1 MKGIKKISILA
12 LGLAFV
18 LSVSACKG
26 KKNTTTDPETTPT
39 TEVTPTPTSTE
50 TEESTTPIPDYV
62 EFEDL
67 EAALGDKS
75 TLDNPENYPD
85 IYINEDAK
93 IQYRL
98 QKITVYTNYARTKF
112 YLGEE
117 YSSEGLVVLAS
128 FIAVNPDGSA
138 RLDEN
143 GKAVSILA
151 NVSEKVRIDASAVD
165 TSIMGN
171 YTVLVNYRY
180 NETQT
185 QSSYNISV
193 RSSEFETTKNL
204 KYTAGI
210 KAGYKE
216 GKTPKQIDEGS
227 IYKTLTNDGRIY
239 TCYVTYSKKTGF
251 VNDFTL
257 SPTDL
262 NISIINNE
270 VNAVGTAFKTSIV
283 EYDTG
288 NIKNDTDKKTMESND
303 GKLKID
309 YSSVDTSKVG
319 SYIVPIVY
327 DAGDIT
333 INKETRKNVV
343 QSFIVVDVINP
354 IEGLYL
360 EDGVKPEINASLDG
374 IIDLSDYEITV
385 ERKYGPEEVMKIT
398 QDKFSVT
405 GALTYIEGVHNVKIL
420 SNELKE
426 DGDPIYWETEINI
439 KPSET
444 YTITQVNNLT
454 GGDEY
459 DVEIDKD
466 GKKVVG
472 RYEFSSD
479 YAYAN
484 IFRGFGIQTTD
495 SKGNVIIEGK
505 TTICEE
511 DKLSFVGYI
520 YLNQLASDSYLE
532 FKFDKPG
539 VLILYMGSG
548 STDERLFGLYDNS
561 GILIDTYTATQ
572 NKLPEKFV
580 IEIPEAGTYKV
591 AAVGKALTFHGFITA
606 IKK

>member
-39 TEVTPTPTSTE
+39 TEVTPTTPTSTE

-98 QKITVYTNYARTKF
+98 QKITVYTNYARTRF

-143 GKAVSILA
+143 GKTVSILA

-270 VNAVGTAFKTSIV
+270 VNAVGTAFKTISV
-283 EYDTG
+283 DYDNG
-288 NIKNDTDKKTMESND
+288 NLVNDTTNKKMTSKD
-303 GKLKID
+303 GKLTID
-309 YSSVDTSKVG
+309 YSSVNTGKVG

-343 QSFIVVDVINP
+343 KSFVVVDVINP
-354 IEGLYL
+354 IQGLYL
-360 EDGVKPEINASLDG
+360 EDGVNPEINASLDG
-374 IIDLSDYEITV
+374 IIDLSNYEITV
-385 ERKYGPEEVMKIT
+385 ERKYGPEEVMAISP
-398 QDKFSVT
+398 DKFTVT
-405 GALTYIEGVHNVKIL
+405 GALTYIEGKHTVKITA
-420 SNELKE
+420 NELME
-426 DGDPIYWETEINI
+426 NGNDISYSTEINI
-439 KPSET
+439 KPSEI
-444 YTITQVNNLT
+444 YNISQVTNFA
-454 GGDEY
+454 GGDEF
-459 DVEIDKD
+459 DIEVDKN
-466 GKKVVG
+466 GKKTVG
-472 RYEFSSD
+472 RYEFSD
-479 YAYAN
+479 VFNAY
-484 IFRGFGIQTTD
+484 GMQTTD
-495 SKGNVIIEGK
+495 SQGNVLIDAK
-505 TTICEE
+505 PTQCAE
-511 DKLSFVGYI
+511 DKLNFDGYV
-520 YLNQLASDSYLE
+520 YMNQLASKSYLE

-548 STDERLFGLYDNS
+548 SSDERLFGLYDNS

-591 AAVGKALTFHGFITA
+591 AAVGKAITFHGFITA

>member
-26 KKNTTTDPETTPT
+26 KKNTTTDTDPETTPT

-98 QKITVYTNYARTKF
+98 QKITVYTNYARTRF

-117 YSSEGLVVLAS
+117 FTSDGLVVLAS
-128 FIAVNPDGSA
+128 FISVNPDGSA

-151 NVSEKVRIDASAVD
+151 NVSEKIRIDASAVD

-171 YTVLVNYRY
+171 YTILVNYRY

-288 NIKNDTDKKTMESND
+288 NIKNDTAKKTMESND

-374 IIDLSDYEITV
+374 IIDLSNYEITV

-405 GALTYIEGVHNVKIL
+405 GALTYIEGVHAVKIW
-420 SNELKE
+420 SKELME
-426 DGDPIYWETEINI
+426 NGEEIFFPTNI
-439 KPSET
+439 TINPSET

-454 GGDEY
+454 GGTEY
-459 DVEIDKD
+459 DIDID
-466 GKKVVG
+466 QNGKKVVG
-472 RYEFSSD
+472 RYEFSET
-479 YAYAN
+479 
-484 IFRGFGIQTTD
+484 FRAFGMQTTD
-495 SKGNVIIEGK
+495 SQGNVIIEGK
-505 TTICEE
+505 QTKCQE
-511 DKLSFVGYI
+511 DNLSFDGYI

-548 STDERLFGLYDNS
+548 SSDERLFGLYSNS
-561 GILIDTYTATQ
+561 GVLIDTYTATL
-572 NKLPEKFV
+572 NKIPEKFV
-580 IEIPEAGTYKV
+580 IEIPDAGTYKI
-591 AAVGKALTFHGFITA
+591 AAVSKALTFHGFITA